1 MHSNLV
7 IIFADVTRGSWYFE
21 VTIEDMPEG
30 SATRIGWG
38 QEYANLQTPLGYD
51 KFSYSWRSRKGTKFH
66 ESHGKHYSNG
76 GYGEGDTLGFLIV
89 LPEQEGARYLP
100 NTYKDRPLV
109 KFKSHLYYED
119 KDKVSDT
126 LKNLKIHPH
135 SKIYFFKN
143 GICQGV
149 AFENIF
155 TGAYYPSISIFRGA
169 TVSLNFG
176 AEDFKHPEIL
186 KEYNCNGV
194 YIKHYIFLNEKSINL
209 FILFLDK

>member
-1 MHSNLV
+1 
-7 IIFADVTRGSWYFE
+7 
-21 VTIEDMPEG
+21 MPEG

-38 QEYANLQTPLGYD
+38 QEYANLQSPLGYD
-51 KFSYSWRSRKGTKFH
+51 KFAYSWRSRKGTKFH
-66 ESHGKHYSNG
+66 ESHGKHYSD

-89 LPEQEGARYLP
+89 LPEQEGVRYIP

-126 LKNLKIHPH
+126 LKNLKILPG

-143 GICQGV
+143 GKCQGL
-149 AFENIF
+149 AFEDIYS
-155 TGAYYPSISIFRGA
+155 GAYYPSISIHKNA

-176 AEDFKHPEIL
+176 AESFKHPEVL
-186 KEYNCNGV
+186 KEYNCV
-194 YIKHYIFLNEKSINL
+194 PVSYFFLIFKNHIH
-209 FILFLDK
+209 ILLL